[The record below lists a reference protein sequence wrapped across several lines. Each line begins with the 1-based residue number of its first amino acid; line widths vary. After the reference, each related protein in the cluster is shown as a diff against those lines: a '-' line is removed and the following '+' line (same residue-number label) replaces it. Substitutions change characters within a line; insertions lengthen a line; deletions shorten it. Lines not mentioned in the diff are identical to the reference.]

1 MKGGGDMHERLIKQI
16 IKSWIDNSNWS
27 DWTKRDLKII
37 VDVSRTV
44 DEVAYGFLM
53 YQWCISLGSE
63 NCHLCN
69 LK

>member
-1 MKGGGDMHERLIKQI
+1 MKGGDDMHERLIKQI

-44 DEVAYGFLM
+44 DEVAYGFLT